1 MARLKESEKSNMKLR
16 LVEAP
21 RKRSMLEK
29 EMRYDLILG
38 DKLVG
43 EAYFNKTGY
52 NVIKRPGELQGFIA
66 GEHSLPAL
74 RKEVTYWNKIN
85 VKPDQI
91 ENPLKAAGMRKRRNK
106 TIIKADR
113 IEHLDVARVHNPRTR
128 RNAAGKADIL
138 QQGVKAGLLPAG
150 LVTDL
155 QRLEEGRFPADP
167 ARRANLLQRALKLR
181 NDLVYQN
188 LVEEN
193 LLGEAVQRALFDVIA
208 RQQRQLRSRRNAESK
223 DPEHPIEVTRHFRG
237 GPPGYLSPWQKA
249 MAIGQQEL
257 FDTGI
262 KLAPRAAELR
272 AARLSNP
279 GATKPVYQSGL
290 KQATAGQLPRLAR
303 VGLRVGRTP
312 AEIRSDLATTGR
324 FSADQIRRAIDQA
337 TTAERRSNPTKRHM
351 KNPYS
356 HQQAKQIYSRLNN
369 AGLGF
374 AIGNEN
380 QKLATATRAEGWKI
394 VQQFDISLLLATDS
408 QGHEFL
414 VGGDGRGLNA
424 WAVKIPTR
432 TRRNPPVKK
441 IFESF
446 NGRPA
451 TRATS
456 VQAPRR
462 TPARVAQLGRLRLIR
477 TADGRTWRFP
487 GERAPFLAA
496 DSRGKLHVVGG
507 QYRANPAGEE
517 CGEIEQIEYQTSKPH
532 LGHDHETIYYH
543 QLGEETGERP
553 ILEITPEGELQITG
567 GNYRIEADG
576 IHN

>member
-1 MARLKESEKSNMKLR
+1 
-16 LVEAP
+16 
-21 RKRSMLEK
+21 
-29 EMRYDLILG
+29 
-38 DKLVG
+38 
-43 EAYFNKTGY
+43 
-52 NVIKRPGELQGFIA
+52 
-66 GEHSLPAL
+66 
-74 RKEVTYWNKIN
+74 
-85 VKPDQI
+85 
-91 ENPLKAAGMRKRRNK
+91 MRKRNR
-106 TIIKADR
+106 TVIKADR
-113 IEHLDVARVHNPRTR
+113 IEHVDVAKVHNPRTR

-167 ARRANLLQRALKLR
+167 ARRANLLQRALKIR

-208 RQQRQLRSRRNAESK
+208 RQQRQLRSRRNPAEK

-303 VGLRVGRTP
+303 VGLRVGKTP

-337 TTAERRSNPTKRHM
+337 TTAERRSNPTKRGGR
-351 KNPYS
+351 NPREYDGPS
-356 HQQAKQIYSRLNN
+356 YKFLVIEMVDPNKPWGGVDWFRLNDADRIKRN
-369 AGLGF
+369 LLSMQRSGIYPPGPQRF
-374 AIGNEN
+374 EIFDTRNGGWRRTGQYITIDPITYQAIPEEEN
-380 QKLATATRAEGWKI
+380 PRKR
-394 VQQFDISLLLATDS
+394 S
-408 QGHEFL
+408 
-414 VGGDGRGLNA
+414 
-424 WAVKIPTR
+424 
-432 TRRNPPVKK
+432 RRNPPVRQ
-441 IFESF
+441 IFETF

-451 TRATS
+451 TKTTS

-532 LGHDHETIYYH
+532 LGHDNETIYYH

-553 ILEITPEGELQITG
+553 VLEITPEGELQIIG